1 MFEKLTGEE
10 LRQTLMAI
18 IPDFDDPKL
27 FDSTEIFWVQ
37 IDSEQIR
44 KQVANGYISLDG
56 KDGLQCYYARIQI
69 V

>member
-1 MFEKLTGEE
+1 MIEKLTGEE

-18 IPDFDDPKL
+18 IPDFDDPEL
-27 FDSTEIFWVQ
+27 FNSTEIFCVQ
-37 IDSEQIR
+37 IDAEQIR
-44 KQVANGYISLDG
+44 KQVAKGYISLDG